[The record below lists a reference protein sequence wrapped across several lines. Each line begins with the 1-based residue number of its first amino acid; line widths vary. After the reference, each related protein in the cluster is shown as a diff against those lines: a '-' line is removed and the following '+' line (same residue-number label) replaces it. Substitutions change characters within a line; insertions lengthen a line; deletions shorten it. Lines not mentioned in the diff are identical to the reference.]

1 MPSYHFY
8 IKKKFNLKYR
18 NAKIYISETHVN
30 NITLTNIYIGM
41 LRVHPKM
48 ILNI

>member
-30 NITLTNIYIGM
+30 NITLTKIYIYIYIYRNAQGT
-41 LRVHPKM
+41 P
-48 ILNI
+48 